1 MEDRVQFEIQD
12 GIADVRLC
20 RSEKLNA
27 LDIPMF
33 EALIETG
40 RGLAAEP
47 SVRAVVLSGEGRA
60 FCAGLDFASVMGGG
74 GPKRDLFERTG
85 DSDANFAQAAAWVW
99 RELPM
104 PVIAAVHGT
113 AYGGGLQI
121 ALAADIRFVT
131 PDAKLSVRE
140 VHWGLIPDMTGTE
153 TLRHLVRQDIAK
165 ELVYTARVVSGREA
179 VELGLATHLSD
190 TPREAAF
197 ELARE
202 IAGRSPHAV
211 RAAKVLLER
220 TRLVGEAEA
229 LRIEEEIQRTVIGS
243 PNQLEAVRANMEKRE
258 PEFEEPK

>member
-1 MEDRVQFEIQD
+1 
-12 GIADVRLC
+12 
-20 RSEKLNA
+20 
-27 LDIPMF
+27 
-33 EALIETG
+33 
-40 RGLAAEP
+40 
-47 SVRAVVLSGEGRA
+47 
-60 FCAGLDFASVMGGG
+60 
-74 GPKRDLFERTG
+74 
-85 DSDANFAQAAAWVW
+85 
-99 RELPM
+99 
-104 PVIAAVHGT
+104 
-113 AYGGGLQI
+113 
-121 ALAADIRFVT
+121 
-131 PDAKLSVRE
+131 
-140 VHWGLIPDMTGTE
+140 
-153 TLRHLVRQDIAK
+153 VRQDIAK